1 MRDPLNRKSNRF
13 RFKSKRSNRLDRGIS
28 SSYSSP
34 LSTLRGRQTFKS
46 RRAVQPMLSSGRR
59 GPRASSGYRFNRHQ
73 QKIFRQRSYGGVA
86 VVAIVA
92 VVLVVAIGLAVHR
105 SHQPDD
111 AGVVENAA
119 TVQAAQDLSGAQ
131 AAFSSSTTGTM
142 QCAWA
147 RLTGTDASLIDAGP
161 TADYDDR
168 RLVIV
173 NAQYPLE
180 DDFEVYTGQV
190 SSTVRVD
197 NEAVSSLQQM
207 ISDMQDAN
215 LSPKL
220 VSGYRSSDEQTELFN
235 AQVAYYQSQG
245 MSAAEADAEAAKHI
259 ERPKQSE
266 HVTGFA
272 VDIATQGTDL
282 SNGLNASL
290 ASTPE
295 IQWLLR
301 HSIEYGFILRYPA
314 DKTAITGVAYEP
326 WHFRYVGSSIA
337 KDMTAKGLCLEEYVA
352 LTQEAAASDEGDDE
366 DEDEYDEYD
375 EY

>member
-1 MRDPLNRKSNRF
+1 MTRDPLNRKCNRF
-13 RFKSKRSNRLDRGIS
+13 RFKPKRSQRLDRGVS
-28 SSYSSP
+28 SGYGNP
-34 LSTLRGRQTFKS
+34 LSSLRGRQSFKS
-46 RRAVQPMLSSGRR
+46 RRSVQPMLSSGRR

-86 VVAIVA
+86 VVVVVA
-92 VVLVVAIGLAVHR
+92 VVLAVCIGLATHR

-111 AGVVENAA
+111 AGVASDAA
-119 TVQAAQDLSGAQ
+119 VVQTSVDLSGAQ
-131 AAFSSSTTGTM
+131 AAFTSSTTGTM
-142 QCAWA
+142 QSSWA
-147 RLTGTDASLIDAGP
+147 RLTGSDVSLIDKGP
-161 TADYDDR
+161 TVDADNR
-168 RLVIV
+168 RIILV
-173 NAQYPLE
+173 NAENPLPE
-180 DDFEVYTGQV
+180 DFEVYTGQV

-197 NEAVSSLQQM
+197 DEAVSSLQQM

-245 MSAAEADAEAAKHI
+245 MTAAEADAEAARHV

-282 SNGLNASL
+282 SNGLNVSL

-301 HSIEYGFILRYPA
+301 HSVEYGFILRYPA

-326 WHFRYVGSSIA
+326 WHFRYVGSAAA
-337 KDMTAKGLCLEEYVA
+337 KDMTSKGLCLEEYVA
-352 LTQEAAASDEGDDE
+352 LAQEAAVSEEGEDEE
-366 DEDEYDEYD
+366 EDEYEEY
-375 EY
+375 